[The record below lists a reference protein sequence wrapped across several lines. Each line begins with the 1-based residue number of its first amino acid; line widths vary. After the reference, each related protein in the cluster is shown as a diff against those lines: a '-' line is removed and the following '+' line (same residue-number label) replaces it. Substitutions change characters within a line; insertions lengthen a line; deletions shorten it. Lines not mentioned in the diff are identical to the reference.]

1 MRVLFVGLGGVGQ
14 RHLRNSIKVLDE
26 IEIHAFRKRG
36 LKSEVT
42 NTLKKNDDENIETKY
57 SITLHNN
64 LIDALSI
71 EPDAVIIANP
81 SSMHFEVLKASLEK
95 NIPCFVEKPMVTN
108 SKGVDELFRL
118 SNFGLKHSM
127 VGYQLRYNPVL
138 KKLKEIIYSGN
149 IGKILSFRAEVC
161 EYMPGFHP
169 YEDYRDLYCSKK
181 ELGGGVVMTQIHEL
195 DIVIHLFGMPDS
207 VYALGGHLTK
217 LEIDVEDSVDILMS
231 KNDISIS
238 LRMDYLQN
246 PRRRSGVVYGEK
258 GWIEYDLVDLSLKTS
273 YGEIYNWS
281 DFDRNQMF
289 IDEINN
295 FYSSI
300 KSSKESDITLKEGFK
315 SVKLAESILDS
326 MKKNKKILI

>member
-1 MRVLFVGLGGVGQ
+1 
-14 RHLRNSIKVLDE
+14 
-26 IEIHAFRKRG
+26 
-36 LKSEVT
+36 
-42 NTLKKNDDENIETKY
+42 
-57 SITLHNN
+57 
-64 LIDALSI
+64 
-71 EPDAVIIANP
+71 
-81 SSMHFEVLKASLEK
+81 
-95 NIPCFVEKPMVTN
+95 MVTN

-326 MKKNKKILI
+326 MKKIKKY